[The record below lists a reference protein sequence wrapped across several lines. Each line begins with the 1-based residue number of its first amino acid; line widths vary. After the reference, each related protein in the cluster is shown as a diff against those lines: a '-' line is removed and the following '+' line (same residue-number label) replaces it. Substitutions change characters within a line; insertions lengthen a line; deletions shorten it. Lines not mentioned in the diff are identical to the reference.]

1 MKLYAV
7 RKEGKYAYFGCPC
20 LPLHNCYMI
29 GLGPDSLVEDKAEVL
44 TFIRENGGELME
56 FNLNLVKQKEGAL

>member
-1 MKLYAV
+1 
-7 RKEGKYAYFGCPC
+7 
-20 LPLHNCYMI
+20 MI